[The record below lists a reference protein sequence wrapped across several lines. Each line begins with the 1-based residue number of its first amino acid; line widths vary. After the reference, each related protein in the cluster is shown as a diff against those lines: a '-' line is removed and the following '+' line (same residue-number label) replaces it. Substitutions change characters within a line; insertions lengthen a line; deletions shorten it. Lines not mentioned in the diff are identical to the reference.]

1 MHLWGLLQARSFSPE
16 ARVTA
21 DVPCQ
26 GCGYNLREAKVSGA
40 CPECGRR
47 VSDSLVPLDRPQTV
61 AAGLRYIGNSY
72 LGLLALPLV
81 PISALAVSSCAGWVG
96 IFVLLAT
103 SIARASGVADLRFR
117 ASTGQLPVIGPRVG
131 LLWLVAVADVA
142 LVGCCLLFFLAG
154 AAGDQSAGWV
164 QGVAMGLLGFW
175 IIAASV
181 VAAVAG
187 WMGTALAAML
197 GYAPLARRLH
207 LQWRL
212 MAAGPLV
219 AAGLTVVIVMLT
231 AVGGVPGGAGVAI
244 LGFMALGV
252 MALAVLWLIGLGLTL
267 SGMSELA
274 RVVERTRDVR
284 EGVVSEAQTQSLPG
298 QARGP
303 GPRPC

>member
-1 MHLWGLLQARSFSPE
+1 
-16 ARVTA
+16 
-21 DVPCQ
+21 
-26 GCGYNLREAKVSGA
+26 
-40 CPECGRR
+40 
-47 VSDSLVPLDRPQTV
+47 
-61 AAGLRYIGNSY
+61 
-72 LGLLALPLV
+72 
-81 PISALAVSSCAGWVG
+81 

-298 QARGP
+298 QAR
-303 GPRPC
+303 